1 MARNRKVQTASDLSN
16 IADENTNGNKK
27 RARMSVKKY
36 WQLYLMLIPVV
47 VFFFLFN
54 YLPTFGT
61 VMAFQDYRMTRGFLH
76 SEWVGLKN
84 FIDIFTDSDFYQ
96 KMWNTIII
104 SVSKIIFSLPLPII
118 LALLINEM
126 RRKRLQKTVQTMI
139 YLPHF
144 VSWVILAGIMK
155 SLLSPQDGLIN
166 ELLLHFG
173 IIDEPI
179 LFLGRKDLFRPIVV
193 LSDIWK
199 NAGWGTIVYFAA
211 ITGIDPALYEAAELD
226 GAGRFKQM
234 WYITLPCI
242 RNTIAIVLILSA
254 GSILSAGFEH
264 VLNLYNVS
272 VYETGD
278 IIDTYV
284 YRMGLTSNKF
294 SYAAAVGLFKSIVST
309 ILVVFAN
316 KTANRL
322 EAESLY

>member
-1 MARNRKVQTASDLSN
+1 M
-16 IADENTNGNKK
+16 
-27 RARMSVKKY
+27 
-36 WQLYLMLIPVV
+36 
-47 VFFFLFN
+47 
-54 YLPTFGT
+54 
-61 VMAFQDYRMTRGFLH
+61 
-76 SEWVGLKN
+76 
-84 FIDIFTDSDFYQ
+84 
-96 KMWNTIII
+96 
-104 SVSKIIFSLPLPII
+104 
-118 LALLINEM
+118 
-126 RRKRLQKTVQTMI
+126 
-139 YLPHF
+139 
-144 VSWVILAGIMK
+144 
-155 SLLSPQDGLIN
+155 
-166 ELLLHFG
+166 LHFG

>member
-1 MARNRKVQTASDLSN
+1 
-16 IADENTNGNKK
+16 
-27 RARMSVKKY
+27 
-36 WQLYLMLIPVV
+36 
-47 VFFFLFN
+47 
-54 YLPTFGT
+54 
-61 VMAFQDYRMTRGFLH
+61 
-76 SEWVGLKN
+76 
-84 FIDIFTDSDFYQ
+84 
-96 KMWNTIII
+96 
-104 SVSKIIFSLPLPII
+104 
-118 LALLINEM
+118 
-126 RRKRLQKTVQTMI
+126 MI